1 MCGTP
6 VEATTPTPTP
16 DAAQAEPVE
25 ERRIVTILF
34 ADLVGFTERSDR
46 ADPEDVRR
54 TLRAFHARAK
64 QEIERF
70 GGIVDKF
77 IGDAVMGV
85 FGAPVAHGDD
95 PERAVRAALRIV
107 ERIAEVHAHDPAI
120 ALEVRVAVNTGEA
133 VVAFGHGPQVGEA
146 VAGDVVNTASRLQ
159 SIASTGSVVVG
170 EATHR
175 ATRDLIAYQSLGE
188 VEVKGKA
195 EPLQVWRAVG
205 PIGPPGLEPG
215 SVAPA
220 VPLVG
225 RTEELALLDELF
237 AMSVHGPSTRLVTIV
252 GEPGIGKTR
261 LVQAFRAGLGAA
273 SEAGAPTWLAGRC
286 LAYGEAV
293 TYWPLAEVVKAEA
306 GIREDD
312 DRAEARRKLA
322 AALAALDLDQ
332 TDRDWLEVRLAPLV
346 GVETSAPGEARA
358 AREELFEA
366 CARFVWAIAGRG
378 PLVLA
383 FEDLHW
389 ADPSMLDLV
398 EHLADRVVGVP
409 LLIVGSA
416 RTELFERRPTWGG
429 GHTNSTTIAL
439 SRLSATETTQLL
451 AGLLL
456 ARELSEERRAA
467 LMEGVG
473 GNPLFAVE
481 FVRMLEDARA
491 QPATATTEVR
501 SDIAVPLTI
510 QSLIAA
516 RLDGLPAWERSL
528 TQDASVV
535 GQTFWSGAVAAM
547 AGLESRHVDEGL
559 DDLTVRE
566 LIERTPSSS
575 MAGEDEFVFSH
586 GLVREVAYRQIPR
599 GSRARRHR
607 LAAEWI
613 ESRIGDRAADRA
625 ELLAHHYLQA
635 VELGRASGATDEEE
649 DREAERRARRYLGL
663 AADRALA
670 LDTAAAVRLLDQA
683 LAITPPGHPDR
694 PVILARAVT
703 AGRRT
708 AAMSI
713 EEAEAA
719 LNEAVDGF
727 LARGDRVRA
736 GEAMV
741 RLSQQLGFQGQSERA
756 KAALAEALELLEAE
770 PPGRE
775 LALAYATRA
784 EDEMLGGHVE
794 ESLTWSQQALDLVE
808 RDDREAIV
816 TMCLHLRGNARLEL
830 GDPDG
835 MEDLRTALDRSF
847 REESGSGPMVSL
859 FYLGEWRWALEGP
872 GAGLEEHERGIELAA
887 RRGLVRFEEW
897 GKAESLW
904 MLFDAGR
911 WDDLLARAAEVMR
924 WDAAAGESQAGL
936 IALTYAARVRVHRG
950 DVDAA
955 AGDLDELLSRA
966 RDILDELQVAAPALV
981 AAVEILHARGQ
992 LDRAMDVVEEL
1003 RAATEGVGVDYRLA
1017 HLPSLSR
1024 ACVAGGRADLARSML
1039 MPDTTA
1045 AVRQRWCRTAA
1056 EAILVEADGDLE
1068 RAAALYTD
1076 AAAGMAGFGFVL
1088 EEGHAWLGVARV
1100 LGRLGRDSAA
1110 PFDRARAAFD
1120 RLGASSLAAPAE
1132 DAAADSGS
1140 HR

>member
-1 MCGTP
+1 MS
-6 VEATTPTPTP
+6 VA
-16 DAAQAEPVE
+16 
-25 ERRIVTILF
+25 RRP
-34 ADLVGFTERSDR
+34 GWSRSSASPGSGR
-46 ADPEDVRR
+46 PGWCRPFGPAGRG
-54 TLRAFHARAK
+54 LRA
-64 QEIERF
+64 
-70 GGIVDKF
+70 
-77 IGDAVMGV
+77 
-85 FGAPVAHGDD
+85 AP
-95 PERAVRAALRIV
+95 
-107 ERIAEVHAHDPAI
+107 
-120 ALEVRVAVNTGEA
+120 
-133 VVAFGHGPQVGEA
+133 
-146 VAGDVVNTASRLQ
+146 
-159 SIASTGSVVVG
+159 
-170 EATHR
+170 
-175 ATRDLIAYQSLGE
+175 DLA
-188 VEVKGKA
+188 
-195 EPLQVWRAVG
+195 
-205 PIGPPGLEPG
+205 
-215 SVAPA
+215 
-220 VPLVG
+220 
-225 RTEELALLDELF
+225 
-237 AMSVHGPSTRLVTIV
+237 
-252 GEPGIGKTR
+252 
-261 LVQAFRAGLGAA
+261 
-273 SEAGAPTWLAGRC
+273 AGRC
-286 LAYGEAV
+286 LPYGEAV

-312 DRAEARRKLA
+312 DRAEAGRKLA
-322 AALAALDLDQ
+322 AALAALDLP
-332 TDRDWLEVRLAPLV
+332 TRPSRDGSRSGSPRWS
-346 GVETSAPGEARA
+346 GVETRRRRGRRPRGAVRGLA
-358 AREELFEA
+358 AVRVGH
-366 CARFVWAIAGRG
+366 RRRG

-575 MAGEDEFVFSH
+575 MAGEDEFVFYH

-607 LAAEWI
+607 LAAQWI

-816 TMCLHLRGNARLEL
+816 TMCLPPAGERPPRAGRPGRDGGPSDRPGPELPRGERLGADGVAVLPRRVAVGARGTGRRARGARTGHRARRPPRAGPVRGVGQGREPVDAVRRRPVGRPPGPGRRGDAMGRRGRREPGRPDRADVRGAGPCPSGRRGRRGRRPRRAPLSGPGHPRRAAGRGPGPGGRR
-830 GDPDG
+830 GDPA
-835 MEDLRTALDRSF
+835 R
-847 REESGSGPMVSL
+847 
-859 FYLGEWRWALEGP
+859 
-872 GAGLEEHERGIELAA
+872 AGAA
-887 RRGLVRFEEW
+887 RSGDGRGR
-897 GKAESLW
+897 GAS
-904 MLFDAGR
+904 
-911 WDDLLARAAEVMR
+911 
-924 WDAAAGESQAGL
+924 
-936 IALTYAARVRVHRG
+936 RG
-950 DVDAA
+950 DRRS
-955 AGDLDELLSRA
+955 GRRLPA
-966 RDILDELQVAAPALV
+966 RP
-981 AAVEILHARGQ
+981 
-992 LDRAMDVVEEL
+992 
-1003 RAATEGVGVDYRLA
+1003 
-1017 HLPSLSR
+1017 LPSLSR

-1100 LGRLGRDSAA
+1100 LGRMGRDSAA
-1110 PFDRARAAFD
+1110 PFDRARAAFA
-1120 RLGASSLAAPAE
+1120 RLGASSLAALAE